1 MRVIS
6 ELAKYRRSYW
16 LWIEVFVVLNYAALV
31 LDIFIAHSANQ
42 FRRSEEYIPLHFS
55 IIAPVV
61 LLIGLL
67 GRERKGWD
75 AAWRDLGYLVGW
87 VSVFIGMAGV
97 VYHLDSQF
105 FYEKTLRSL
114 TYAAPFAAPLAY
126 TGIGLLLILN
136 RMVDVDS
143 SEWAHW
149 LLLLT
154 AGGYFGN
161 FVLSLTD
168 HAADGFFR
176 AIEWLP
182 VISGAFAASFLVIPL
197 FMRVDRSFLR
207 LCAGV
212 VLFQGAVGIL
222 GFFLHAQENMH
233 TGSLLSF
240 HNIING
246 APPMA
251 PLLFPNLVPLGLIAL
266 WVLDQRYTRI
276 SDPPGISP

>member
-1 MRVIS
+1 MWPIKRF
-6 ELAKYRRSYW
+6 AKYRTAYW
-16 LWIEVFVVLNYAALV
+16 LWVEIFVAFNYLALV
-31 LDIFIAHSANQ
+31 LDIYIAHSTNQ
-42 FRRSEEYIPLHFS
+42 FRRSEEYIPLYFS
-55 IIAPVV
+55 IIAPAV
-61 LLIGLL
+61 LLFGVV
-67 GRERKGWD
+67 GREKRGWT

-87 VSVFIGMAGV
+87 VSVLVGMVGV
-97 VYHLDSQF
+97 IWHLDSQF

-126 TGIGLLLILN
+126 TGLGLLLILN
-136 RMVDVDS
+136 RMVDVNS
-143 SEWAHW
+143 TEWANW

-161 FVLSLTD
+161 FLLSLTD

-176 AIEWLP
+176 QIEWLP
-182 VISGAFAASFLVIPL
+182 VISGAFAASFLVVPL
-197 FMRVDRSFLR
+197 FMRVTGVFLR
-207 LCAGV
+207 VCAL
-212 VLFQGAVGIL
+212 VLLVQALVGFL

-240 HNIING
+240 HNLING

-266 WVLDQRYTRI
+266 WVLEQHRVHVIPSNGTA
-276 SDPPGISP
+276 